1 MYQMI
6 VSARTSDGFV
16 VDFCHEID
24 GNSYVYVQG
33 KNKEW
38 CRLTSCS
45 QIAVGL
51 EIRGRYREPRWH
63 CQNKLVTK

>member
-24 GNSYVYVQG
+24 GNSYVYV
-33 KNKEW
+33 
-38 CRLTSCS
+38 
-45 QIAVGL
+45 
-51 EIRGRYREPRWH
+51 
-63 CQNKLVTK
+63 